1 MSVAIASL
9 CRIEKLVEVIAEL
22 RQPSTLAASAGGGG
36 GEGRGTSAPPL
47 STTLLEESHLSA
59 NLSFLELQDDPDTLL
74 K

>member
-1 MSVAIASL
+1 M
-9 CRIEKLVEVIAEL
+9 EVIAEL
-22 RQPSTLAASAGGGG
+22 RQPSTLAG

-47 STTLLEESHLSA
+47 GTTLLEESHLSA